1 MSGRYGNGA
10 ILNSEVI
17 DLTDANVTCQPW
29 PDHPVGTY
37 GAVGGLINDRLII
50 CGGYVPHYYGATSA
64 CHIMTPSSTYIH
76 FNLTIESHY
85 SAGVVL
91 DHEALLISGGIG
103 NQKKNNLNH

>member
-1 MSGRYGNGA
+1 MEYFLYHSTR
-10 ILNSEVI
+10 
-17 DLTDANVTCQPW
+17 
-29 PDHPVGTY
+29 
-37 GAVGGLINDRLII
+37 RLII
-50 CGGYVPHYYGATSA
+50 LHYYGATSA
-64 CHIMTPSSTYIH
+64 CQTMTPSSTYNH